1 MSEQKSAHSAPLSN
15 RDFDF
20 FYEGLERQRLLIQR
34 CDACDVLRTPPSPAC
49 PNCGSTAWTAVAARG
64 TGTLFSY
71 TVHYH
76 PPLPGFKTPHP
87 VGVIDLDEGV
97 RVVAGLEAIPL
108 ERIKIG
114 MTVTA
119 EFIRR
124 GEVASVRFREPGSIA
139 AGALG

>member
-1 MSEQKSAHSAPLSN
+1 M
-15 RDFDF
+15 
-20 FYEGLERQRLLIQR
+20 
-34 CDACDVLRTPPSPAC
+34 LRAPPSPAC
-49 PNCGSTAWTAVAARG
+49 QNCGSTAWAPVAARG

-76 PPLPGFKTPHP
+76 PPLPGFATPHP

-108 ERIKIG
+108 DRIKIG
-114 MTVTA
+114 MSVAA

-124 GEVASVRFREPGSIA
+124 GEVASVRFREPGPGST
-139 AGALG
+139 AGGAVR